1 MKIAIVAGT
10 FFPQV
15 GGAQVQIHN
24 VCNKLIDNNIQTDC
38 YILNKTNIKN
48 NTYNINIFNKF
59 ILTLVYFFKFK
70 FGLNINFLLKVY
82 LKKIIAK
89 NRYNFWHFIYLNHKC
104 LILLECLAELDQK
117 ILVTFQGEDIQID
130 KDINYGFRL
139 DKKYEVYLKKII
151 QKVDHFFYLSQTIKK
166 DLIDLQIPSS
176 KMSYSPNSVEIKKF
190 KEHHHLKTK
199 SKKINLIT
207 VARYS
212 PKKKGY
218 DILIA
223 IAKDLLKKEINFEWK
238 IIGKDTNKLLNFE
251 IIKANINNFKI
262 YENIENI
269 NETYFPNSDLIKLY
283 MNSDIYINL
292 SRIESFGITFIE
304 SLASLV
310 PIISFDTKGA
320 NEIVQDKTNG
330 FLVKDN
336 QDLVSK
342 IEKIYTNKDILDKM
356 KINLV
361 NSIKSYDLDLV
372 IEKYKNLIFKIK

>member
-24 VCNKLIDNNIQTDC
+24 VCNKLVDNNIQTDC

-48 NTYNINIFNKF
+48 NIYKINIFNKF

-70 FGLNINFLLKVY
+70 FGLNVNFLLKVY

-89 NRYNFWHFIYLNHKC
+89 NRYDFWHFIYLNHKC

-238 IIGKDTNKLLNFE
+238 IIGKDTDKLLNFE
-251 IIKANINNFKI
+251 IIKTNINNFKI

-342 IEKIYTNKDILDKM
+342 IEKIYMNKDILDKM

>member
-1 MKIAIVAGT
+1 M
-10 FFPQV
+10 
-15 GGAQVQIHN
+15 
-24 VCNKLIDNNIQTDC
+24 
-38 YILNKTNIKN
+38 LNSIRM
-48 NTYNINIFNKF
+48 
-59 ILTLVYFFKFK
+59 
-70 FGLNINFLLKVY
+70 FGRI
-82 LKKIIAK
+82 
-89 NRYNFWHFIYLNHKC
+89 RS
-104 LILLECLAELDQK
+104 K

-151 QKVDHFFYLSQTIKK
+151 QKVDHFYLSQTIKK

-238 IIGKDTNKLLNFE
+238 IIGKDTDKLLNFE
-251 IIKANINNFKI
+251 IIKTNINNFKI

-310 PIISFDTKGA
+310 PIISFDTK
-320 NEIVQDKTNG
+320 V
-330 FLVKDN
+330 LM
-336 QDLVSK
+336 
-342 IEKIYTNKDILDKM
+342 KM
-356 KINLV
+356 
-361 NSIKSYDLDLV
+361 
-372 IEKYKNLIFKIK
+372 FKIKPMVFSKR

>member
-10 FFPQV
+10 FFPRV

-24 VCNKLIDNNIQTDC
+24 VCNKLVDNNIQTDC

-48 NTYNINIFNKF
+48 NNYKINIFNKF

-70 FGLNINFLLKVY
+70 FRLNINFLLKVY

-89 NRYNFWHFIYLNHKC
+89 NRYDFWHFIYLNHKC

-139 DKKYEVYLKKII
+139 DKKYEVYLKKTI
-151 QKVDHFFYLSQTIKK
+151 QKVDHFFYLSHTIKK
-166 DLIDLQIPSS
+166 DLIDLQIPLR
-176 KMSYSPNSVEIKKF
+176 KMSYNPNSVEIKKF
-190 KEHHHLKTK
+190 REHHHLKTD

-223 IAKDLLKKEINFEWK
+223 IAKDLLKKDIDFEWK
-238 IIGKDTNKLLNFE
+238 IIGKDTDKLLDFE
-251 IIKANINNFKI
+251 IIKENKNNFKI

-283 MNSDIYINL
+283 MDSDIYINL

-304 SLASLV
+304 SLASLA

-320 NEIVQDKTNG
+320 NEIVQDKING
-330 FLVKDN
+330 LIVKDN
-336 QDLVSK
+336 QDLVNK
-342 IEKIYTNKDILDKM
+342 IEKIYMNKDILDKM
-356 KINLV
+356 KIDLV

-372 IEKYKNLIFKIK
+372 IEKYKNLFFKIK